1 VDEGD
6 LNSMSGNEFR
16 AEQRATGFT
25 RGHLLLMNRRH
36 SSGQALLITLL
47 VLAVALT
54 AGLSLIARTITDI
67 SISEKESASSKAFE
81 AVEAG
86 VEEALRAIEAGEV
99 VPGSLSLAPGGEEA
113 DVNITV
119 SEPTGELANREIYSG
134 EATTFWLNWFLL
146 DEEAF
151 PNNEIS
157 YSGDE
162 VKLCWSGSD
171 KIEAAVYYQEN
182 GYKVARYYLIGG
194 ESCSAVENGKEA
206 IIDLP
211 ATINNTNNKFI
222 NVRFYGDA
230 NDTVTVA
237 MEGVGDNLP
246 QQGNLIT
253 SKATVGDVVRKVT
266 VFQGWPVPPSFFD
279 FVLFSGRNLSKSAE

>member
-1 VDEGD
+1 
-6 LNSMSGNEFR
+6 
-16 AEQRATGFT
+16 
-25 RGHLLLMNRRH
+25 MNRRH

-86 VEEALRAIEAGEV
+86 VEEALRAIEAGEA

-119 SEPTGELANREIYSG
+119 SDPTGELANREIYSG
-134 EATTFWLNWFLL
+134 EATTFWLNRFLL
-146 DEEAF
+146 DGEAF

-157 YSGDE
+157 YSEDK

-206 IIDLP
+206 TIDLP
-211 ATINNTNNKFI
+211 ATINTNNKFI
-222 NVRFYGDA
+222 NVRFYGGA

-253 SKATVGDVVRKVT
+253 SEAAVGNVVRKAT

-279 FVLFSGRNLSKSAE
+279 FALFSGGNLSK